1 MVLVK
6 ILFGLFFPNLYNLDE
21 TLEGIPIEI
30 IYINEIEISDI
41 TNVPINTIVTSSPA

>member
-41 TNVPINTIVTSSPA
+41 TTIIAKTPTVQ